1 MRLTFSTGPAA
12 LAPWRYHAGGRTC
25 PCGADLA
32 DWGADL
38 AILNRGCDIPTL
50 RATPSQPETRI
61 DFFPCVVAAAAA
73 AACMGIERSAQTTR
87 VHSDVTVIRPVIA
100 VGRTD
105 SNP

>member
-1 MRLTFSTGPAA
+1 MRGEEWTWTS
-12 LAPWRYHAGGRTC
+12 RGRTC
-25 PCGADLA
+25 PCRAN
-32 DWGADL
+32 L

-61 DFFPCVVAAAAA
+61 DFFSVVAAAV
-73 AACMGIERSAQTTR
+73 CLGIGKSAETTR
-87 VHSDVTVIRPVIA
+87 VHSDVAVIRPVIA